1 MPPVFEFHQGTL
13 PLLIS
18 IPHAGTKLPGDIAR
32 RLSEDAR
39 AVPDTDWHVEKLYA
53 FAARMGASVL
63 KANYSRYV
71 VDLNRPTDGRLLY
84 PGQRETGLCPLA
96 TFDGA
101 PLYAPGDAPTA
112 EEIARRVEQYWKPY
126 HEKLS
131 ATLTALRAQHGHA
144 LLWDA
149 HSIRAEIPALF
160 EGRLPDFNLGTGTG
174 TGTGIG
180 IGTGNDASCPPDI
193 AAALLAAAQGA
204 EGFSAVLNGRF
215 KGGYITRHYGRPA
228 ENIIAVQLELSQRAY
243 MQENKPRQ
251 WNASRA
257 EAARQVI
264 EKLLRVLLERASG

>member
-18 IPHAGTKLPGDIAR
+18 IPHAGTKLPEDIAR

-112 EEIARRVEQYWKPY
+112 QEIARRVEQYWKPY

-131 ATLTALRAQHGHA
+131 ATLTALRAQHGLA

-160 EGRLPDFNLGTGTG
+160 KGRLPDFNLGTGH
-174 TGTGIG
+174 
-180 IGTGNDASCPPDI
+180 DASCPPDI
-193 AAALLAAAQGA
+193 AAALLTTAQAAA
-204 EGFSAVLNGRF
+204 GFTAVLNGRF
-215 KGGYITRHYGRPA
+215 KGGYITRYYGRPA